1 MLKLIQKV
9 MPINENFRNRAK
21 RKRALQKC
29 RVLLC
34 YNSAKGGVLM
44 DEQGK
49 AQDKEIQRVVVTVVG
64 QDKIGIIAGVS
75 GILAKYQVN
84 ILDISQTI
92 LQDFFTMIM
101 IVDISQASVSLQE
114 LQQVLKEQGQEIGV
128 QINAQHE
135 DIFKYMHRI

>member
-1 MLKLIQKV
+1 M
-9 MPINENFRNRAK
+9 
-21 RKRALQKC
+21 
-29 RVLLC
+29 
-34 YNSAKGGVLM
+34 
-44 DEQGK
+44 EQ
-49 AQDKEIQRVVVTVVG
+49 IQRVVVTVVG

-75 GILAKYQVN
+75 GVLAKYQVN

>member
-1 MLKLIQKV
+1 
-9 MPINENFRNRAK
+9 
-21 RKRALQKC
+21 
-29 RVLLC
+29 
-34 YNSAKGGVLM
+34 M

-101 IVDISQASVSLQE
+101 IVDISVATVDLQA
-114 LQQVLKEQGQEIGV
+114 LQQVLKELGQEIGV
-128 QINAQHE
+128 QIHAQHE